1 MSSTN
6 TFNNFFTTV
15 WGSLDDILLCAGVLL
30 VSIPIFFTCSG
41 VIHTYFETSIY
52 VAQSINF
59 ICIFSLF
66 AFIFGH
72 LVGESVAISLFGG
85 FSVGIGYALQPYIVS
100 LLSGITYYSSSMLKE
115 GDIIV
120 LNERQYLIQSNGIL
134 YIIAEEIRKE
144 EYKTENDSSPPPLIV
159 YLPNSMFQ
167 SMELKCIP
175 KEKQKFINK
184 KT

>member
-1 MSSTN
+1 
-6 TFNNFFTTV
+6 
-15 WGSLDDILLCAGVLL
+15 
-30 VSIPIFFTCSG
+30 
-41 VIHTYFETSIY
+41 
-52 VAQSINF
+52 
-59 ICIFSLF
+59 
-66 AFIFGH
+66 
-72 LVGESVAISLFGG
+72 
-85 FSVGIGYALQPYIVS
+85 
-100 LLSGITYYSSSMLKE
+100 MLKE

-134 YIIAEEIRKE
+134 YIIAEEILKE